1 MEALFCIVFTFL
13 SQRVV
18 LMFRPLLPTK
28 AKKKPQIENELLYV
42 KECNCERRW
51 KHGDE
56 KSFDDA
62 PGGDE
67 ENDD

>member
-1 MEALFCIVFTFL
+1 
-13 SQRVV
+13 
-18 LMFRPLLPTK
+18 MFRPLLPTK